1 MALASLF
8 VPIAATT
15 DSVYAPAFGAVAPT
29 STLRGRIVSRVTSH
43 VGRRMG
49 GSVLIGL
56 EVFAAF
62 SGSRSPGK
70 RSTGTQ

>member
-29 STLRGRIVSRVTSH
+29 STLRGRIVSVTSH